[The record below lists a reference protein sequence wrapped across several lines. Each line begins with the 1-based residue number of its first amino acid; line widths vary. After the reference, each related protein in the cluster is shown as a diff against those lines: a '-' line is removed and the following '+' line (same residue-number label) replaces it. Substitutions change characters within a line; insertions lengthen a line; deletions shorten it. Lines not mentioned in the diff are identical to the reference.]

1 MRNRVLC
8 VLSIALLALAGG
20 LAAQGTDPAAAPAQ
34 TITGTVVSSSSTS
47 LVIDTDTG
55 TRQTFM
61 VDAQSSLPTGLTPG
75 TRISVDYHSLP
86 GGQFHAAKAAT
97 LGAAPSQPTT
107 EARPLDTTAAPATTS
122 SNMPQ
127 TSSSMPATDTSSD
140 KTPTKRTRK
149 MPATASPLPL
159 VGLIGLASLVGATA
173 LRRFAY
179 R

>member
-20 LAAQGTDPAAAPAQ
+20 LAAQGTDPAATTQ
-34 TITGTVVSSSSTS
+34 TLTGTVVSSSSSS

-61 VDAQSSLPTGLTPG
+61 VDAQSTLPTGLAPG
-75 TRISVDYHSLP
+75 TRISVDYHTLS
-86 GGQFHAAKAAT
+86 GGQFHAARATT
-97 LGAAPSQPTT
+97 LGAAAPTQPTT
-107 EARPLDTTAAPATTS
+107 EARPMDTTAPPDTTTSSSMPSTDASTGAAPATT
-122 SNMPQ
+122 
-127 TSSSMPATDTSSD
+127 T
-140 KTPTKRTRK
+140 KTTRTRK

-159 VGLIGLASLVGATA
+159 VALIGLASLAGAAT

>member
-20 LAAQGTDPAAAPAQ
+20 LAAQGTDPAATTQ
-34 TITGTVVSSSSTS
+34 TITGTVVSSSSSS

-61 VDAQSSLPTGLTPG
+61 VDAQSTLPTGLAPG
-75 TRISVDYHSLP
+75 TRISVDYHSLA
-86 GGQFHAAKAAT
+86 GGTFHAARATT
-97 LGAAPSQPTT
+97 LGAAAPIQPTT
-107 EARPLDTTAAPATTS
+107 EARPMDTTTPPDTT
-122 SNMPQ
+122 
-127 TSSSMPATDTSSD
+127 TSSSMPSTDSSTGAAPATR
-140 KTPTKRTRK
+140 TKTRK

-159 VGLIGLASLVGATA
+159 VALIGLASLAGAAT